1 MIIIDMNQTLIST
14 LMAQIGS
21 NPNAEISEDL
31 IRHMVLSTVLYYKK
45 KFGSD
50 FGQLVFAADDKN
62 YWRKDIF
69 PYYKAGRKKS
79 RDKSGF
85 DWKLIFD
92 CLNKIRDEIRETFP
106 YKVIQAPRA
115 EADDI
120 IATLCKYTQTSDL
133 ISNVLDD
140 SKEPV
145 LIISGDKDFMQLQK
159 YENVQQY
166 SPMQKKFLR
175 TDNPALFLKEHII
188 RGDEGDGVPNY
199 LSDDDTFVVEGKRQ
213 TPIRQVKLDVW
224 LTQQPEV
231 FCESS
236 DSLTKYE
243 RNRKLID
250 LDNIPAEVEKAIID
264 IYKSPVIG
272 NRANLFGYFIKHK
285 LKHLMEDIGEF

>member
-31 IRHMVLSTVLYYKK
+31 IRHMVLTTVLHYKR
-45 KFGSD
+45 KFAIDYGN
-50 FGQLVFAADDKN
+50 LVFAADDKN

-85 DWKLIFD
+85 NWKLIFD
-92 CLNKIRDEIRETFP
+92 CLNKIRDELREHFP
-106 YKVIQAPRA
+106 YKVIQVPRA

-120 IATLCKYTQTSDL
+120 IATLCKFTQENL

-159 YENVQQY
+159 YDNVAQY
-166 SPMQKKFLR
+166 SPMQKKFLK
-175 TDNPALFLKEHII
+175 TDHPDLFLKEHII
-188 RGDEGDGVPNY
+188 RGDEGDGVPNF
-199 LSDDDTFVVEGKRQ
+199 LSDDDTFVVDTKRQ

-224 LTQQPEV
+224 LSQPPEA
-231 FCESS
+231 FCETPEM
-236 DSLTKYE
+236 LTKYE

-250 LDNIPAEVEKAIID
+250 LSNVPVEVEQAIINE
-264 IYKSPVIG
+264 YKAPIRGDRSE
-272 NRANLFGYFIKHK
+272 LFNYFIKNR
-285 LKHLMEDIGEF
+285 LRYLLEDIGEF